1 MSISSSSSR
10 ARLAGGY
17 RPDIAPALRFPTGRE
32 VGEGPYLERPQKT
45 RKVRMTEFAGRT
57 AVIAGGGGMGN
68 AGAGLIHSRTST
80 GITDLTGDV
89 VRHIYA
95 LTSDAQDLA
104 IVAVA
109 LSRYQTKSNS

>member
-1 MSISSSSSR
+1 
-10 ARLAGGY
+10 
-17 RPDIAPALRFPTGRE
+17 
-32 VGEGPYLERPQKT
+32 
-45 RKVRMTEFAGRT
+45 MTEFAGRT
-57 AVIAGGGGMGN
+57 EVIAGGGGMGN